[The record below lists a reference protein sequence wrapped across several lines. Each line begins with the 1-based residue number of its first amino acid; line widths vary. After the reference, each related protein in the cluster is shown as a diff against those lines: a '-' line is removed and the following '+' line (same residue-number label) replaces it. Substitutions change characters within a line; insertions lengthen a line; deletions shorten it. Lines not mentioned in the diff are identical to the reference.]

1 MSRKSRTYLILGIFL
16 GILYLIGAFIF
27 IHVKLVLY
35 ENPKMDLSTGMTE
48 GLKDLIYQP
57 FAIFP
62 FPPGTLT
69 WLVMVPVIIL
79 FIFFIMISNAN
90 MRKHYNNDTAQ
101 GDAKW
106 LTDKDFDDYNKRFT
120 EPFGSP
126 SREGKNNMILALKM
140 FMSMDNKGIAD
151 HNNHN
156 GRNMNVFAIGGSGAG
171 KSFGLVGPNILQ
183 ANCSMVITDPSGGL
197 FQDYG
202 WFLENQGYRVKCF
215 NLDHMEK
222 SNHYNPFNYIHSD
235 KDIEVLVTTLIS
247 NTTPPEKTGGD
258 PFWEKSE
265 TALLHALIAYLFHYH
280 EKQYQ
285 NFSNVMTLLR
295 AADIDENGDSSFQSP
310 LDLMFEQAAELDP
323 EGFAI
328 KQYKIFKMG
337 AGKTLKSILISC
349 AVRLQAFDL
358 TDVADLTDTDDIDLD
373 SIGDEKT
380 ALFVIIPTGEK
391 TFNFLASMMYSQLF
405 QRLYE
410 YAENSAQYSQ
420 LVVDSEG
427 ELVRT
432 FRAAGPEDSDKAKER
447 AEEFLNKAKDATIM
461 EDKERGLYYIYSKD
475 NKILKYSNTKE
486 RAEEF
491 LHQLRNGKVVK
502 NKGNRMPIHVRFLL
516 DEFANTGKIPDFSEK
531 VATIRKYEISVTII
545 LQSLQQMKNLYEKEW
560 EAISGNCDNTIYLGG
575 GADTVTTEWM
585 SKLLGKE
592 TRAIQGLTFN
602 SGNQGG
608 STSIN
613 RQGVELFSPSQLRTM
628 DESECIVLQKSLHAY
643 KGKKFPATSHKNWKY
658 VAETPSY
665 IFKGERQSFLYREYI
680 KAGIIGEDIEKDTL
694 KVVPETKVEEEKR
707 KKRNEVFSKKAD
719 ELKNNKDI
727 KREPVVKQPVEINP
741 DDDSFAK
748 DALRAEFED
757 EIKEVTE
764 SLVESDDIGDCEI
777 IFESQARGA
786 F

>member
-1 MSRKSRTYLILGIFL
+1 MSKKTRTYLILGLFL
-16 GILYLIGAFIF
+16 GIVYLIGALIF
-27 IHVKLVLY
+27 IHIKLVLY
-35 ENPKMDLSTGMTE
+35 ENPDMDVSTGITE
-48 GLKDLIYQP
+48 GFQDLLKQP

-62 FPPGTLT
+62 MAPGTLL
-69 WLVMVPVIIL
+69 WIILVPVILL
-79 FIFFIMISNAN
+79 FIVYIMVSNAN

-120 EPFGSP
+120 EPFGSA
-126 SREGKNNMILALKM
+126 SHDGKNNMILALKM
-140 FMSMDNKGIAD
+140 FMSMDNQGIAD

-183 ANCSMVITDPSGGL
+183 ANCSYIITDPSGGL

-222 SNHYNPFNYIHSD
+222 GNHYNPFNYIHSD

-280 EKQYQ
+280 QKQYQ
-285 NFSNVMTLLR
+285 NFSNVMSLLR

-310 LDLMFEQAAELDP
+310 LDMMFEQVAELDP

-410 YAENSAQYSQ
+410 YAENTAKYSQ

-432 FRAAGPEDSDKAKER
+432 FRAAGPEDSDKAKEK
-447 AEEFLNKAKDATIM
+447 AQNFLEKAKTAEIK
-461 EDKERGLYYIYSKD
+461 EDKERGLYYVYSKD

-486 RAEEF
+486 KAEEF
-491 LHQLRNGKVVK
+491 LHQLRGGKVIK

-516 DEFANTGKIPDFSEK
+516 DEFANTGKIPDFQEK

-592 TRAIQGLTFN
+592 TRAIQGTTFN
-602 SGNQGG
+602 SGNTGG

-613 RQGVELFSPSQLRTM
+613 RQGVELLSPAQLRTM
-628 DESECIVLQKSLHAY
+628 DESECIILQKSLHAY
-643 KGKKFPATSHKNWKY
+643 KGKKFPATYHKNWKY
-658 VAETPSY
+658 VSETPGY
-665 IFKGERQSFLYREYI
+665 IFKSERQSFLYREYI
-680 KAGIIGEDIEKDTL
+680 KAGLNGDDIEEDTL
-694 KVVPETKVEEEKR
+694 KVIPETKEEEEKR
-707 KKRNEVFSKKAD
+707 KKRNDIQHKKAD

-727 KREPVVKQPVEINP
+727 DREPVVKQPVEINP
-741 DDDSFAK
+741 KDDSFAK
-748 DALRAEFED
+748 DALKAEFEE
-757 EIKEVTE
+757 EINEVSE
-764 SLVESDDIGDCEI
+764 SFVESDDIGDCEI
-777 IFESQARGA
+777 VFESQVRGA